1 MKMLLRI
8 FHVPGRSGPSPS
20 PEIADMER
28 IAWMHAA
35 YTHLYLSTSS
45 YNKPDEFSIPICI
58 GIVGHLATS
67 RTYGQVDS
75 AYLCIKIIEDENG
88 SHVRMH
94 VV

>member
-1 MKMLLRI
+1 MPLRI
-8 FHVPGRSGPSPS
+8 FHVPGRSGPGPS
-20 PEIADMER
+20 PK
-28 IAWMHAA
+28 
-35 YTHLYLSTSS
+35 T
-45 YNKPDEFSIPICI
+45 NEFSIPICI

-75 AYLCIKIIEDENG
+75 AYLCIKIIEGENG